1 MFKTRDFYLMKV
13 YDTNGKY
20 LGAISDI
27 AIDFYEGIIK
37 GFIISSLSIFNKKNF
52 VKKENIIS
60 LEDVLIVSSIENY
73 KGLTFNN
80 IKFMDVVD
88 NKNIM
93 KGVLEDLIIDK
104 GTFTIKGI
112 IMSSGVIDTMF
123 KGKEIILLSGCVL
136 GDNFI
141 LYKGKEYIKLKTLP
155 HNLGGVISWL
165 KVNTNRYWP
174 K

>member
-1 MFKTRDFYLMKV
+1 MLRTRDFYLIKV

-27 AIDFYEGIIK
+27 AIDFYEGSVK
-37 GFIISSLSIFNKKNF
+37 GFVISSLSIFSKKNF

-60 LEDVLIVSSIENY
+60 LEDVLIVSCIESY

-80 IKFMDVVD
+80 IKFMDIVD
-88 NKNIM
+88 SKNIM

-104 GTFTIKGI
+104 DEFTVKGM

-123 KGKEIILLSGCVL
+123 KGKEIILSSGCVL
-136 GDNFI
+136 CEKFI
-141 LYKGKEYIKLKTLP
+141 LYKGKDYIKLKTLP
-155 HNLGGVISWL
+155 HNLGGVIS
-165 KVNTNRYWP
+165 
-174 K
+174 

>member
-27 AIDFYEGIIK
+27 AIDFYEGI
-37 GFIISSLSIFNKKNF
+37 
-52 VKKENIIS
+52 V
-60 LEDVLIVSSIENY
+60 

-123 KGKEIILLSGCVL
+123 KGKEIILLSGCIL
-136 GDNFI
+136 CDNFI

-155 HNLGGVISWL
+155 HNLGGVIS
-165 KVNTNRYWP
+165 
-174 K
+174 

>member
-20 LGAISDI
+20 LGSVSDI
-27 AIDFYEGIIK
+27 AIDFYEGNVK
-37 GFIISSLSIFNKKNF
+37 GFIISSLSIFTKKNF

-60 LEDVLIVSSIENY
+60 LEDVIIVSSIESY

-80 IKFMDVVD
+80 IKFMDIVD
-88 NKNIM
+88 NQNIM

-104 GTFTIKGI
+104 NEFVIKGM

-123 KGKEIILLSGCVL
+123 KGKEIILSSGCIL
-136 GDNFI
+136 CEKFI

-155 HNLGGVISWL
+155 HNLGGVIS
-165 KVNTNRYWP
+165 
-174 K
+174 